1 MKVKLIPGPRD
12 EAKIAAILN
21 ARETMSPEDW
31 DDFCGKCAWT
41 YDDAWFDA
49 LYYACENGDEM
60 LADQAQYF
68 HDCLLYEEH
77 GYYAERMTRKWL
89 ESHMTDQKG

>member
-12 EAKIAAILN
+12 EEKIAAILN
-21 ARETMSPEDW
+21 AKKTMSLDDW
-31 DDFCGKCAWT
+31 YDFCGKCAWT
-41 YDDAWFDA
+41 HDDTWFDA

-68 HDCLLYEEH
+68 QYCLLYEEH
-77 GYYAERMTRKWL
+77 DYYAERMTNYAFA
-89 ESHMTDQKG
+89 ENGD